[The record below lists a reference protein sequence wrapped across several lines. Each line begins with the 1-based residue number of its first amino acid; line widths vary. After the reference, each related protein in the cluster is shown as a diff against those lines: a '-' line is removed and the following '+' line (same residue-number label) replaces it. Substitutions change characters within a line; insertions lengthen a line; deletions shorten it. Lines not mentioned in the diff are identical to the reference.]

1 MVGNRKSES
10 ESEQQQQRQ
19 QQRQQQEEEAAVT
32 VQAQSLAQA
41 TAAAVIGN
49 TDERELQEQADRNT
63 RKPENSQYDSNYRP
77 GEGARQQGAHPPA

>member
-1 MVGNRKSES
+1 MAGNRKSES
-10 ESEQQQQRQ
+10 EQQQQQQQRQ
-19 QQRQQQEEEAAVT
+19 QEAAAAT

-63 RKPENSQYDSNYRP
+63 RKSENSQYDSNYRP

>member
-1 MVGNRKSES
+1 MAGNRKSES
-10 ESEQQQQRQ
+10 EQQQQQQR
-19 QQRQQQEEEAAVT
+19 RQQEEEEAAAT

-49 TDERELQEQADRNT
+49 TDEGELQEQADRNA
-63 RKPENSQYDSNYRP
+63 RKSENSQYDSTYRP